1 MIIQELCNYL
11 NSQDIKARVIDEKS
25 IRIDYDTLPIYLLVE
40 LRDGKYL
47 YISIRYEDHL
57 RDVLEDLHEGG
68 ENIEDVV
75 EEALSYLSEISL
87 RIRKWSEPRGL
98 ITVFKLKEGSVEL
111 LDMVEELKQ
120 ELGE

>member
-87 RIRKWSEPRGL
+87 RIRKWSEARGL

-111 LDMVEELKQ
+111 LDIVEELKQ